1 MQLAKSGSVES
12 QEPSYVVWA
21 PRITMLGYHVF
32 PALFHD
38 GTLDWVCRRSPQVC
52 DFSKNDNKHTILN
65 F

>member
-38 GTLDWVCRRSPQVC
+38 GTLDWLASLALQPCESGA
-52 DFSKNDNKHTILN
+52 H
-65 F
+65 